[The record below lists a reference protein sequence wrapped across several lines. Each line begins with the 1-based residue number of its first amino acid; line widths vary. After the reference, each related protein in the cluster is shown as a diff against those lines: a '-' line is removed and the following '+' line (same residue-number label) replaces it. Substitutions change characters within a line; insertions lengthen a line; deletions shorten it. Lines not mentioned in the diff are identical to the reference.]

1 MFINNIRSKNVYVYQ
16 SWQNFGT
23 MGVST
28 KTGVI
33 SVIYKKSDKEDI
45 ANYRPISLIF
55 RCNSFLFLNISYIV
69 LHNGHFRN
77 LNTN

>member
-16 SWQNFGT
+16 SWENVGT

-28 KTGVI
+28 KTGII
-33 SVIYKKSDKEDI
+33 SVIYKKSEKEDI

-55 RCNSFLFLNISYIV
+55 RYNSFLFLNISNIV